1 MHDARNGQIDRA
13 SSPGDAKTV
22 GTRRRSRLP
31 EAALGAA
38 IIGLM
43 LAPPQATASTSI
55 TATSDQQIE
64 YALAAATT
72 ARTGY
77 DTYFAAANEGCLPA
91 AGNAGQYMLFMRAGE
106 RLAALH
112 RPWDRCR
119 NTIGHQE

>member
-13 SSPGDAKTV
+13 SSPGAAKTV

-43 LAPPQATASTSI
+43 LAPPQATAGTSI
-55 TATSDQQIE
+55 TATSDQHIK

-72 ARTGY
+72 ARTAY

-91 AGNAGQYMLFMRAGE
+91 AGNAEGCDATVTEPLSASGGGREAAGPSPSE
-106 RLAALH
+106 AE
-112 RPWDRCR
+112 D
-119 NTIGHQE
+119 